1 MKFFIKILNKVFFR
15 AIFFFF
21 IFISIFAFYI
31 EIKNNKLNLNKNY
44 LNVLNYLNISFNN
57 KIKNKI
63 KVGIFAF
70 GLKNGGRARITSL
83 LLKYLIKIK
92 VFDMHLFTQKIK
104 ETDEYIN
111 PENTKRILINN
122 YKIMNLIKENK
133 KKKIDIL
140 IYQLS
145 NNSEI
150 QILNKLK
157 TIKIIFYL
165 HQSLFY
171 WIYSNYFLFK
181 SLYKEYQKSKYI
193 VCLVPFENDYLF
205 NKWGISSILMNN
217 FVTFEYNNVIPSNLS
232 SKIILM
238 IGRGADKYKRF
249 KLGIQSMEYIIEDI
263 QESEMKIVS
272 ELRYIEPLL
281 ELVNNLNLKKQINFV
296 GFTLTPEIFFKNAT
310 LHIFP
315 TLSESFGL
323 VMSETKIYG
332 IPNILVGLDYVSISK
347 GGTSIIYDDTPES
360 IAKEVI
366 KIFKYDIFKKKLG
379 KEARNSM
386 LKFKNGI
393 LSNKWVKL
401 ILTIYNDNNNN
412 YYEKLRQQKG
422 KKDENNSLIILERQI
437 NILKMRNII
446 FENITINNIGNFS
459 FLEEININ

>member
-1 MKFFIKILNKVFFR
+1 MKNIFKYYIRYFIEL
-15 AIFFFF
+15 IFLFF
-21 IFISIFAFYI
+21 IFISILTIYI
-31 EIKNNKLNLNKNY
+31 EIKNVNLNLNNNY
-44 LNVLNYLNISFNN
+44 LNILNYLNISFNN

-63 KVGIFAF
+63 KIGIFAF

-92 VFDMHLFTQKIK
+92 IFDMHLFTQKIK
-104 ETDEYIN
+104 EIDEYIN
-111 PENTKRILINN
+111 PENIKRILINN
-122 YKIMNLIKENK
+122 YKITNLIKENK
-133 KKKIDIL
+133 KKRIDIL

-145 NNSEI
+145 NSSDI

-171 WIYSNYFLFK
+171 WIYSNYFIFK
-181 SLYKEYQKSKYI
+181 SLYKEYQKSKYL

-205 NKWGISSILMNN
+205 NKWGISSVLINN
-217 FVTFEYNNVIPSNLS
+217 FVTFEYNKVIPSNLS

-249 KLGIQSMEYIIEDI
+249 KLGIQSMEYISEVII
-263 QESEMKIVS
+263 KSEMKIVS
-272 ELRYIEPLL
+272 DIQYIEPLL
-281 ELVNNLNLKKQINFV
+281 ELMYNLNLEKKIKFV
-296 GFTLTPEIFFKNAT
+296 GFTLTPEIFFKNAS

-332 IPNILVGLDYVSISK
+332 IPNILVGLDYVSIAK

-366 KIFKYDIFKKKLG
+366 KVFKYDIFKKKLG

-386 LKFKNGI
+386 KKFKNDI
-393 LSNKWVKL
+393 LSNKWAKL
-401 ILTIYNDNNNN
+401 ILTIYNDNNN
-412 YYEKLRQQKG
+412 YYEKFRRQSE
-422 KKDENNSLIILERQI
+422 KKDEDNTLKILERQI
-437 NILKMRNII
+437 KILKMRNIL